1 MVKKIVL
8 IVTFLFNLYCFG
20 KDKGVYGELFEIE
33 EKDLLEE
40 VMSKLKKLEENG
52 ELKGIQEGIQKRI
65 VKNIEEPRS
74 VEGVIKTKKAR
85 IFEFDPTIELTE
97 DLKDQKGKIFARKG
111 DKHNALDY
119 ITYSKTLLFIDGED
133 EEQIEW
139 AKLKLLKHKK
149 VKIILVKG
157 KPLNLQERLK
167 RPIYFD
173 QYGIIT
179 KRVGVKQVPA
189 RVWQEEGKKVL
200 TVSEELA
207 SGKEIC
213 KKEKIKNYKGGSE

>member
-1 MVKKIVL
+1 MVKKIILISVL
-8 IVTFLFNLYCFG
+8 LFNLYSLG

-33 EKDLLEE
+33 EKDLLEH
-40 VMSKLKKLEENG
+40 VTSRLKKLEENG
-52 ELKGIQEGIQKRI
+52 ELKGIQDGIQKRI
-65 VKNIEEPRS
+65 MKNIEEPRDID
-74 VEGVIKTKKAR
+74 GIIKTKEAR
-85 IFEFDPTIELTE
+85 VFEFDPTIEVTE
-97 DLKDQKGKIFARKG
+97 NLKDQKGRIFAKKG
-111 DKHNALDY
+111 DKYNALNY

-139 AKLKLLKHKK
+139 AKLKLLKHKN

-157 KPLNLQERLK
+157 KPLKLQERLK

-179 KRVGVKQVPA
+179 KRMGIKQAPA

-207 SGKEIC
+207 NIGVGK
-213 KKEKIKNYKGGSE
+213 

>member
-1 MVKKIVL
+1 MVKKIILISVL
-8 IVTFLFNLYCFG
+8 LFNLYSLG

-33 EKDLLEE
+33 EKDLLEH
-40 VMSKLKKLEENG
+40 VTSRLKKLEENG
-52 ELKGIQEGIQKRI
+52 ELKWIQDGIQKRI
-65 VKNIEEPRS
+65 MKNIEEPRDID
-74 VEGVIKTKKAR
+74 GIIKTKEAR
-85 IFEFDPTIELTE
+85 IFEFDPTIEVTE
-97 DLKDQKGKIFARKG
+97 NLKDQKGRIFAKKG
-111 DKHNALDY
+111 DKYNALNY
-119 ITYSKTLLFIDGED
+119 ITYSKTLLFIDGND

-139 AKLKLLKHKK
+139 AKLKLLKHKN

-157 KPLNLQERLK
+157 KPLKLQERLK

-179 KRVGVKQVPA
+179 KRMGIKQAPA

-207 SGKEIC
+207 NIGVGK
-213 KKEKIKNYKGGSE
+213 

>member
-1 MVKKIVL
+1 MVKKIILISVL
-8 IVTFLFNLYCFG
+8 LFNLYSLG

-33 EKDLLEE
+33 EKDLLEH
-40 VMSKLKKLEENG
+40 VTSRLKDLEGNG
-52 ELKGIQEGIQKRI
+52 ELKGIQDGIQKRI
-65 VKNIEEPRS
+65 MKNIEEPRDID
-74 VEGVIKTKKAR
+74 GIIKTKEAR
-85 IFEFDPTIELTE
+85 VFEFDPTIEVTE
-97 DLKDQKGKIFARKG
+97 DLKDRKGRIFAKKG
-111 DKHNALDY
+111 DKYNALNY
-119 ITYSKTLLFIDGED
+119 ITYSKTLLFIDGND

-139 AKLKLLKHKK
+139 AKLKLLKHKN

-157 KPLNLQERLK
+157 KPLKLQERLK

-179 KRVGVKQVPA
+179 KRMGIKQAPA

-207 SGKEIC
+207 NIGVGK
-213 KKEKIKNYKGGSE
+213 

>member
-1 MVKKIVL
+1 M
-8 IVTFLFNLYCFG
+8 
-20 KDKGVYGELFEIE
+20 
-33 EKDLLEE
+33 
-40 VMSKLKKLEENG
+40 
-52 ELKGIQEGIQKRI
+52 
-65 VKNIEEPRS
+65 KNIKEPRS
-74 VEGVIKTKKAR
+74 VEGIIKTEKPR
-85 IFEFDPTIELTE
+85 VFEFDPTIEVTE

-119 ITYSKTLLFIDGED
+119 IKYSKVLLFIDGED

-189 RVWQEEGKKVL
+189 KVWQEEGKKVL

>member
-1 MVKKIVL
+1 MVKKIILISVL
-8 IVTFLFNLYCFG
+8 LFNLYSLG

-33 EKDLLEE
+33 EKDLLEH
-40 VMSKLKKLEENG
+40 VTSRLKDLEEKG
-52 ELKGIQEGIQKRI
+52 ELKWIQDGIQKRI
-65 VKNIEEPRS
+65 MKNIEEPRDID
-74 VEGVIKTKKAR
+74 GIIKTKEAR
-85 IFEFDPTIELTE
+85 IFEFDPTIEVTE
-97 DLKDQKGKIFARKG
+97 NLKDQKGRIFAKKG
-111 DKHNALDY
+111 DKYNALNY
-119 ITYSKTLLFIDGED
+119 ITYSKTLLFIDGND

-139 AKLKLLKHKK
+139 AKLKLLKHKN

-157 KPLNLQERLK
+157 KPLKLQERLK

-179 KRVGVKQVPA
+179 KRMGIKQAPA

-207 SGKEIC
+207 NIGVGK
-213 KKEKIKNYKGGSE
+213 

>member
-1 MVKKIVL
+1 MVKKIILISVL
-8 IVTFLFNLYCFG
+8 LFNLYSLG

-33 EKDLLEE
+33 EKDLLEH
-40 VMSKLKKLEENG
+40 VTSRLKDLEGNG
-52 ELKGIQEGIQKRI
+52 ELKGIQDGIQKRI
-65 VKNIEEPRS
+65 MKNIEEPRDID
-74 VEGVIKTKKAR
+74 GIIKTKEAR
-85 IFEFDPTIELTE
+85 VFEFDPTIEVTE
-97 DLKDQKGKIFARKG
+97 DLKDRKGRIFAKKG
-111 DKHNALDY
+111 DKYNALNY

-139 AKLKLLKHKK
+139 AKLKLLKHKN

-157 KPLNLQERLK
+157 KPLKLQERLK

-179 KRVGVKQVPA
+179 KRMGIKQAPA

-207 SGKEIC
+207 NIGVGK
-213 KKEKIKNYKGGSE
+213 

>member
-1 MVKKIVL
+1 MKNKLLQIILWNFCFVFL
-8 IVTFLFNLYCFG
+8 IGGMFVSFSLG

-33 EKDLLEE
+33 EEDLLEQ

-52 ELKGIQEGIQKRI
+52 ELKGIQESIQKRI

-74 VEGVIKTKKAR
+74 VEGVIKTKKAK

-133 EEQIEW
+133 EEQIKW

-157 KPLNLQERLK
+157 KPLKLQERLK

-207 SGKEIC
+207 DGGKS
-213 KKEKIKNYKGGSE
+213 K

>member
-1 MVKKIVL
+1 MVKKIILISVL
-8 IVTFLFNLYCFG
+8 LFNLYSLG

-33 EKDLLEE
+33 EKDLLEH
-40 VMSKLKKLEENG
+40 VTSRLKKLEENG
-52 ELKGIQEGIQKRI
+52 ELKWIQDGIQKRI
-65 VKNIEEPRS
+65 MKNIEEPRDID
-74 VEGVIKTKKAR
+74 GIIKTKEAR
-85 IFEFDPTIELTE
+85 VFEFDPTIEVTE
-97 DLKDQKGKIFARKG
+97 DLKDRKGRIFAKKG
-111 DKHNALDY
+111 DKYNALNY
-119 ITYSKTLLFIDGED
+119 ITYSKTLLFIDGND

-139 AKLKLLKHKK
+139 AKLKLLKHKN

-157 KPLNLQERLK
+157 KPLKLQERLK

-179 KRVGVKQVPA
+179 KRMGIKQAPA

-207 SGKEIC
+207 NIGVGK
-213 KKEKIKNYKGGSE
+213 

>member
-1 MVKKIVL
+1 MVKKIILISVL
-8 IVTFLFNLYCFG
+8 LFNLYSLG

-33 EKDLLEE
+33 EKDLLEH
-40 VMSKLKKLEENG
+40 VTSRLKDLEGNG
-52 ELKGIQEGIQKRI
+52 ELKGIQDGIQKQI
-65 VKNIEEPRS
+65 MKNIEEPRDID
-74 VEGVIKTKKAR
+74 GIIKTKEAR
-85 IFEFDPTIELTE
+85 VFEFDPTIEVTE
-97 DLKDQKGKIFARKG
+97 DLKDRKGRIFAKKG
-111 DKHNALDY
+111 DKYNALNY
-119 ITYSKTLLFIDGED
+119 ITYSKTLLFIDGND

-139 AKLKLLKHKK
+139 AKLKLLKHKN

-157 KPLNLQERLK
+157 KPLKLQERLK

-179 KRVGVKQVPA
+179 KRMGIKQAPA

-207 SGKEIC
+207 NIGVGK
-213 KKEKIKNYKGGSE
+213 

>member
-33 EKDLLEE
+33 EKDLLEQ

-85 IFEFDPTIELTE
+85 IFEFDPTIELKE
-97 DLKDQKGKIFARKG
+97 DLKDQKGKLFAKKG

-119 ITYSKTLLFIDGED
+119 IKYSKVLLFIDGED

-139 AKLKLLKHKK
+139 AKLKLLKHKN

-157 KPLNLQERLK
+157 KPLKWQERLK
-167 RPIYFD
+167 KPIYFD

-179 KRVGVKQVPA
+179 KRIGIKQVPA
-189 RVWQEEGKKVL
+189 RVWQEDGKKVL
-200 TVSEELA
+200 TISEELA
-207 SGKEIC
+207 DGGKS
-213 KKEKIKNYKGGSE
+213 K

>member
-1 MVKKIVL
+1 MVKKIILISVL
-8 IVTFLFNLYCFG
+8 LFNLYSLG

-33 EKDLLEE
+33 EKDLLEH
-40 VMSKLKKLEENG
+40 VTSRLKDLEEKG
-52 ELKGIQEGIQKRI
+52 ELKWIQDGIQKRI
-65 VKNIEEPRS
+65 MKNIEEPRDID
-74 VEGVIKTKKAR
+74 GIIKTKEAR
-85 IFEFDPTIELTE
+85 VFEFDPTIEVTE
-97 DLKDQKGKIFARKG
+97 DLKDRKGRIFAKKG
-111 DKHNALDY
+111 DKYNALNY
-119 ITYSKTLLFIDGED
+119 ITYSKTLLFIDGND

-139 AKLKLLKHKK
+139 AKLKLLKHKN

-157 KPLNLQERLK
+157 KPLKLQERLK

-179 KRVGVKQVPA
+179 KRMGIKQAPA

-207 SGKEIC
+207 NIGVGK
-213 KKEKIKNYKGGSE
+213 

>member
-33 EKDLLEE
+33 EEDLLEQ

-65 VKNIEEPRS
+65 VKNIEEPRDID
-74 VEGVIKTKKAR
+74 GIIKTKEAR
-85 IFEFDPTIELTE
+85 IFEFDPTIEVTE
-97 DLKDQKGKIFARKG
+97 NLKDQKGRIFAKKG
-111 DKHNALDY
+111 DKYNALNY
-119 ITYSKTLLFIDGED
+119 ITYSKTLLFIDGND

-139 AKLKLLKHKK
+139 AKLKLLKHKN

-157 KPLNLQERLK
+157 KPLKLQERLK

-179 KRVGVKQVPA
+179 KRMGIKQAPA

-207 SGKEIC
+207 NIGVGK
-213 KKEKIKNYKGGSE
+213 

>member
-1 MVKKIVL
+1 MVKKIILISVL
-8 IVTFLFNLYCFG
+8 LFNLYSLG

-33 EKDLLEE
+33 EKDLLEH
-40 VMSKLKKLEENG
+40 VTLRLKDLEGNG

-65 VKNIEEPRS
+65 VKNIEEPRDID
-74 VEGVIKTKKAR
+74 GIIKTKEAR
-85 IFEFDPTIELTE
+85 IFEFDPTIEVTE
-97 DLKDQKGKIFARKG
+97 NLKDQKGRIFAKKG
-111 DKHNALDY
+111 DKYNALNY
-119 ITYSKTLLFIDGED
+119 ITYSKTLLFIDGND

-139 AKLKLLKHKK
+139 AKLKLLKHKN

-157 KPLNLQERLK
+157 KPLKLQERLK

-179 KRVGVKQVPA
+179 KRMGIKQAPA

-207 SGKEIC
+207 NIGVGK
-213 KKEKIKNYKGGSE
+213 

>member
-1 MVKKIVL
+1 MKNKLLQMILWNFCFVFL
-8 IVTFLFNLYCFG
+8 IEGNFIGFSLG
-20 KDKGVYGELFEIE
+20 KDRGVYGELFEIE
-33 EKDLLEE
+33 EKDLLKQ
-40 VMSKLKKLEENG
+40 VASKLKKLEENG

-65 VKNIEEPRS
+65 VRNIEEPRT
-74 VEGVIKTKKAR
+74 VERIIKTKKAR

-139 AKLKLLKHKK
+139 AKLKLLKHKE

-157 KPLNLQERLK
+157 KPLKLQERLK
-167 RPIYFD
+167 SPIYFD
-173 QYGIIT
+173 QFGIIT
-179 KRVGVKQVPA
+179 KRIGVKQVPA

-200 TVSEELA
+200 TVREELVDG
-207 SGKEIC
+207 GKS
-213 KKEKIKNYKGGSE
+213 K

>member
-1 MVKKIVL
+1 MVKKIILISVL
-8 IVTFLFNLYCFG
+8 LFNLYSLG

-33 EKDLLEE
+33 EKDLLEH
-40 VMSKLKKLEENG
+40 VTSRLKKLEENG
-52 ELKGIQEGIQKRI
+52 ELKGIQDGIQKRI
-65 VKNIEEPRS
+65 MKNIEEPRDID
-74 VEGVIKTKKAR
+74 GIIKTKEAR
-85 IFEFDPTIELTE
+85 IFEFDPTIEVTE
-97 DLKDQKGKIFARKG
+97 NLKDQKGRIFAKKG
-111 DKHNALDY
+111 DKYNALNY
-119 ITYSKTLLFIDGED
+119 ITYSKTLLFIDGND

-139 AKLKLLKHKK
+139 AKLKLLKHKN

-157 KPLNLQERLK
+157 KPLKLQERLK

-179 KRVGVKQVPA
+179 KRMGIKQAPA

-207 SGKEIC
+207 NIGVGK
-213 KKEKIKNYKGGSE
+213 

>member
-1 MVKKIVL
+1 MVKKIILISVL
-8 IVTFLFNLYCFG
+8 LFNLYSLG

-33 EKDLLEE
+33 EKDLLEH
-40 VMSKLKKLEENG
+40 VTLRLKDLEGNG
-52 ELKGIQEGIQKRI
+52 ELKGIQDGIQKRI
-65 VKNIEEPRS
+65 MKNIEEPRDID
-74 VEGVIKTKKAR
+74 GIIKTKEAR
-85 IFEFDPTIELTE
+85 VFEFDPTIEVTE
-97 DLKDQKGKIFARKG
+97 NLKDQKGRIFAKKG
-111 DKHNALDY
+111 DKYNALNY
-119 ITYSKTLLFIDGED
+119 ITYSKTLLFIDGND

-139 AKLKLLKHKK
+139 AKLKLLKHKN

-157 KPLNLQERLK
+157 KPLKLQERLK

-179 KRVGVKQVPA
+179 KRMGIKQAPA

-207 SGKEIC
+207 NIGVGK
-213 KKEKIKNYKGGSE
+213 

>member
-1 MVKKIVL
+1 MVKKIILISVL
-8 IVTFLFNLYCFG
+8 LFNLYSLG

-33 EKDLLEE
+33 EKDLLEH
-40 VMSKLKKLEENG
+40 VTSRLKKLEENG
-52 ELKGIQEGIQKRI
+52 ELKWIQDGIQKRI
-65 VKNIEEPRS
+65 MKNIEEPRDID
-74 VEGVIKTKKAR
+74 GIIKTKEAR
-85 IFEFDPTIELTE
+85 IFEFDTTIEVTE
-97 DLKDQKGKIFARKG
+97 NLKDQKGRIFAKKG
-111 DKHNALDY
+111 DKYNALNY
-119 ITYSKTLLFIDGED
+119 ITYSKTLLFIDGND

-139 AKLKLLKHKK
+139 AKLKLLKHKN

-157 KPLNLQERLK
+157 KPLKLQERLK

-179 KRVGVKQVPA
+179 KRMGIKQAPA

-207 SGKEIC
+207 NIGVGK
-213 KKEKIKNYKGGSE
+213 

>member
-1 MVKKIVL
+1 MVKKIILISVL
-8 IVTFLFNLYCFG
+8 LFNLYSLG

-33 EKDLLEE
+33 EKDLLEH
-40 VMSKLKKLEENG
+40 VTSRLKDLEEKG
-52 ELKGIQEGIQKRI
+52 GLKWIQDGIQKRI
-65 VKNIEEPRS
+65 MKNIEEPRDID
-74 VEGVIKTKKAR
+74 GIIKTKEAR
-85 IFEFDPTIELTE
+85 IFEFDPTIEVTE
-97 DLKDQKGKIFARKG
+97 NLKDQKGRIFAKKG
-111 DKHNALDY
+111 DKYNALNY
-119 ITYSKTLLFIDGED
+119 ITYSKTLLFIDGND

-139 AKLKLLKHKK
+139 AKLKLLKHKN

-157 KPLNLQERLK
+157 KPLKLQERLK

-179 KRVGVKQVPA
+179 KRMGIKQAPA

-207 SGKEIC
+207 NIGVGK
-213 KKEKIKNYKGGSE
+213 